1 MAGHNKWSK
10 IKRTKGVLD
19 AKRGKIFSK
28 LSKEIT
34 VATKMGG
41 PDPDANTRLRSAIL
55 AAKSENMPSE
65 NVDRAIKRG
74 TGELQGAAIEEMVYE
89 GYAPGGVAILIEA
102 ATDNRNRA
110 AADLRAIFSKNHGS
124 LATTGSVSYMFHRK
138 GRVTVALHRIS
149 EDALLE
155 LLLDSQ
161 VDELMIE
168 DDHHVILTPPTAL
181 YQVAE
186 LLKAHM
192 IESDSVGLIYQ
203 PENSVTVTD
212 AQVATQVL
220 RLLEALEDNDD
231 VQNVYSNFDLSDD
244 LMATVAS

>member
-10 IKRTKGVLD
+10 IKRTKSVLD

-34 VATKMGG
+34 VATKLGG
-41 PDPDANTRLRSAIL
+41 PDPNSNTRLRSAIL
-55 AAKSENMPSE
+55 AAKAENMPGD
-65 NVDRAIKRG
+65 NVERAIKKG
-74 TGELQGAAIEEMVYE
+74 TGELQGEAIEEIVYE
-89 GYAPGGVAILIEA
+89 GYAPGGVAVMIEA

-110 AADLRAIFSKNHGS
+110 AADLRAIFSKHHGS

-138 GRVTVALHRIS
+138 GRIAVSLDRIS

-155 LLLDSQ
+155 MLLDAE

-168 DDHHVILTPPTAL
+168 EEHHVILTPPAAL

-186 LLKAHM
+186 ILKAQS
-192 IESDSVGLIYQ
+192 IEPDSVALIYH
-203 PENSVTVTD
+203 PETHVSVTD
-212 AQVATQVL
+212 AQVAAQIL
-220 RLLEALEDNDD
+220 RLLEALEDDDD
-231 VQNVYSNFDLSDD
+231 VQNVYSNVDLSDD
-244 LMATVAS
+244 LLASAVS